1 MIHDKNSSREAPG
14 LPADCREDV
23 PASCEG
29 RLGVQRQNNNVS
41 SGLCSA
47 EPIGNQVPKPVSS
60 GRVVLHPGTRTFW
73 PGLGDFTDLCSLR
86 AEHTVALQGSLAK
99 YRGRPHALAQ
109 RRWYHDPPCYHCAV
123 RPGLARSLR
132 SPSGSDIGIFE
143 VSNVGNP

>member
-60 GRVVLHPGTRTFW
+60 GRVVLHP
-73 PGLGDFTDLCSLR
+73 
-86 AEHTVALQGSLAK
+86 
-99 YRGRPHALAQ
+99 ALALFGPASVTL
-109 RRWYHDPPCYHCAV
+109 RTSVVSVRNIPSPCKVHLRNTEAGRMHSLNV
-123 RPGLARSLR
+123 AGIMILLAIIAL
-132 SPSGSDIGIFE
+132 F
-143 VSNVGNP
+143 VLAWLVV